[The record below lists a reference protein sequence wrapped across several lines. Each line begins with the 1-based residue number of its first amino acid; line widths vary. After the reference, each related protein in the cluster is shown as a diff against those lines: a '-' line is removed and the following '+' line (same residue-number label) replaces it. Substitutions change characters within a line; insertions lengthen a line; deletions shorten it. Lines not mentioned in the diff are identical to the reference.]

1 MKVNKLNQSNE
12 EKGVPRERS
21 KIGFFEKL
29 FLNVLTSSTN
39 SALKLVY
46 FSGEEYFI
54 GNPEEGDPAEIK
66 VLDQKFFKQVV
77 LYGDIGLG
85 EAYFLGYWTSS
96 DLVKSLNWF
105 VENSDTSPSFSNQ
118 VIRNYAI
125 NLLGFID
132 SWYHRLRP
140 NNKKKAAENIS
151 LHYDLSNELYKCML
165 DPSMAYS
172 AAFFEKNTD
181 SLFQAQ
187 QNKFKMIASKL
198 SLNANDHLLE
208 IGSGWG
214 GFALYAAG
222 NYHCRVTTI
231 TISKEQYEYTQREIN
246 KRSLQDLIEV
256 KLLDFRDLTGKFD
269 KIVSIEMA
277 EALGK
282 KYLKPY
288 FEQLNKLLAKSGI
301 AVLQL
306 INYPESDY
314 EKYRKRTDFIQRHI
328 FPGSELLSIH
338 EIVKTLHNTGDLCL
352 YDLESMG
359 LHYAKTL
366 QRWAE
371 NFSSSRDKLLS
382 LGFDEI
388 FIKKWTYYMAYC
400 ETGFMS
406 RYINVVQLVLS
417 RSQNRSIV
425 DYHSF
430 PM

>member
-1 MKVNKLNQSNE
+1 MKVNNLNQSNE
-12 EKGVPRERS
+12 EKGVPRES
-21 KIGFFEKL
+21 GKIGFFEKL
-29 FLNVLTSSTN
+29 FLNVLTSSTK

-85 EAYFLGYWTSS
+85 EAYFLGYWTSL

-165 DPSMAYS
+165 DSSMAYS

-371 NFSSSRDKLLS
+371 NFSSSRENLLS

-388 FIKKWTYYMAYC
+388 FIKKWIYYMAYC